1 VLGRGRVLAGLSFQS
16 GDLQG
21 PGRVRHTNNGPTY
34 LGSHK
39 FHRPSMT
46 QHLGR
51 GQQTEIDALNG
62 YVARESAR
70 LGLAAPYND
79 ALAKLMKGRQH
90 RPACGAL

>member
-1 VLGRGRVLAGLSFQS
+1 
-16 GDLQG
+16 
-21 PGRVRHTNNGPTY
+21 
-34 LGSHK
+34 
-39 FHRPSMT
+39 MT